1 MKALT
6 HYIFSAGASL
16 YALSAFGQLSWYSV
30 ALALWLSL
38 SINYVID
45 ALGHSIV
52 GTPSR
57 TRLTHSIFT
66 APLWGAVI
74 SSISVCIF
82 SRAVSSGPE
91 LAALGFWTT
100 AGILI
105 ALGHL
110 FLDSMTQAGVY
121 YWRNRMAIVHFKYD
135 NLALNTAFILAGL
148 GLTFLAILQ
157 STPPSPIPPIAL
169 SFVENFVIIA

>member
-6 HYIFSAGASL
+6 HYIFSVGVSF
-16 YALSAFGQLSWYSV
+16 YVLSVLGQLSWYPI

-38 SINYVID
+38 SVNYVID
-45 ALGHSIV
+45 ALGHSMV

-66 APLWGAVI
+66 APLWGAII
-74 SSISVCIF
+74 SSLSVYIF
-82 SRAVSSGPE
+82 SQVVPSGPE
-91 LAALGFWTT
+91 LAVLGFWTT
-100 AGILI
+100 MGILI

-121 YWRNRMAIVHFKYD
+121 YWRNRMAIAHFKYD
-135 NLALNTAFILAGL
+135 NLALNAAFILAGL
-148 GLTFLAILQ
+148 GLAFLAILQ
-157 STPPSPIPPIAL
+157 SSPPSPIPPIAL
-169 SFVENFVIIA
+169 SFVENFAVSA